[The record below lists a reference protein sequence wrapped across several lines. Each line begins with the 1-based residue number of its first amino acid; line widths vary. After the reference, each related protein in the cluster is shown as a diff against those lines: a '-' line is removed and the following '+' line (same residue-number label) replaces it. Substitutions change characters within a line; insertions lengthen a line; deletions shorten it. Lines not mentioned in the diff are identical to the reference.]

1 MITKALVLT
10 AVLTLAQAHPPAN
23 VSGTW
28 EWQGTAGWQRIILT
42 LKSDGSLLTGVLRMG
57 PGTHEPATPAD
68 FWEYFFDPVDFR
80 ISNGTV
86 SGNEIGFEHA
96 VLKAPVSTQGGLVFS
111 GPTNVAPSGRS
122 IADTKFVYKGVVQ
135 ADTLVMT
142 REVVSDKKDP
152 WSLGAHKVEFVL
164 KRVK

>member
-1 MITKALVLT
+1 MKAWVLI
-10 AVLTLAQAHPPAN
+10 AVLGLAQAQPLAN

-42 LKSDGSLLTGVLRMG
+42 LKSDGSTLTGVVRMG
-57 PGTHEPATPAD
+57 PGSHEPATSAD

-86 SGNEIGFEHA
+86 SGNAIGFEHT
-96 VLKAPVSTQGGLVFS
+96 VIKAPVSTQPVLVFS
-111 GPTNVAPSGRS
+111 PTNVVPNARS
-122 IADTKFVYKGVVQ
+122 IEDVKFVYKGVVQ
-135 ADTLVMT
+135 ADTIVMT
-142 REVVSDKKDP
+142 REVVSGKKDP
-152 WSLGAHKVEFVL
+152 WSLGVHKVEFVL